1 MRLKYLLL
9 FILLFSVLAFG
20 CGKEKVYKADPE
32 IESAVKGYC
41 ESLIPTYNTL
51 DAKHLQGYATEK
63 EMSRIGMIILQFTG
77 EKKFMESEM
86 KEFKVVKVQLK
97 DAKNAA
103 VETFEKWRYRHLRKG
118 TKEVIKPWIDAEYKL
133 QYHMV
138 KEDGK
143 WLVEKTEFLK

>member
-1 MRLKYLLL
+1 MTRLRLPLILAL
-9 FILLFSVLAFG
+9 FIPLALG

-51 DAKHLQGYATEK
+51 DTKHLQGYATEK
-63 EMSRIGMIILQFTG
+63 ETSRISMIILQFTG

-86 KEFKVVKVQLK
+86 KEFKVVNVKLK
-97 DAKNAA
+97 DSSNAD
-103 VETFEKWRYRHLRKG
+103 VETFEKWRYRHLKKD

-133 QYHMV
+133 RYNLIKQ
-138 KEDGK
+138 DGK